1 MNLELRTNIILIGFM
16 GTGKTTISQRVAQRL
31 GWDIIDMDAL
41 IVHKAGKP
49 ISAIF
54 AEDGENAFRDLEN
67 LCLQPLNGFQNKV
80 ISTGGGI
87 ILREKNR
94 HLLKQLGK
102 VFLLEASPQTI
113 IDRLADDTSRP
124 LLQGSNEE
132 KLKKI
137 EKLLSSRQLLYEET
151 ADYIIETSDQSPEDI
166 AEEILKQL

>member
-1 MNLELRTNIILIGFM
+1 M